1 MKKILIIEDDPAI
14 AKGLQLSLQAEHFS
28 ILTAA
33 TGEKGFQLAQQENVD
48 LIILDLMLP
57 GKNGEEIC
65 RELRQ
70 KDIKTPILILTSRSE
85 EIDKVLLLEMGADDY
100 MTKPFGIRELQ
111 ARVKALL
118 RRGSELRAQ
127 IETYSFADICLDF
140 KKQEALKNKKQLK
153 LSTKEFEILHFFIQR
168 EGEVIGRD
176 ALLDEVWGYE
186 VFPTTRT
193 VDNYILTLRKKIET
207 DPTKPKHLLT
217 IPKAGYKFVK

>member
-1 MKKILIIEDDPAI
+1 MKKILIIEDDPTI
-14 AKGLQLSLQAEHFS
+14 AKGLQISLQADHYS
-28 ILTAA
+28 ILSASS
-33 TGEKGFQLAQQENVD
+33 GEKGFQLAQQENID

-70 KDIKTPILILTSRSE
+70 KGLRTPILILTSRSE
-85 EIDKVLLLEMGADDY
+85 EIDKVLLLELGADDY

-118 RRGSELRAQ
+118 RRGTELRSQ

-140 KKQEALKNKKQLK
+140 IKQEASNKNKPLQLT
-153 LSTKEFEILHFFIQR
+153 TKEFEILHFFIQH
-168 EGEVIGRD
+168 EGEVISRD

-186 VFPTTRT
+186 AFPTTRT
-193 VDNYILTLRKKIET
+193 VDNYILALRKKIEA

-217 IPKAGYKFVK
+217 LPKAGYKFVK

>member
-1 MKKILIIEDDPAI
+1 MKKILLIEDDPNI
-14 AKGLQLSLQAEHFS
+14 ARGLLLSLQAEHYS
-28 ILTAA
+28 LLSAA
-33 TGEKGFQLAQQENVD
+33 NGEKGFQLAQQENID

-70 KDIKTPILILTSRSE
+70 RGVKTPILILTSRGE

-118 RRGSELRAQ
+118 RRSTDIRPQ
-127 IETYSFADICLDF
+127 IESFSFADITLDF
-140 KKQEALKNKKQLK
+140 KKQEAARKKKPLQLT
-153 LSTKEFEILHFFIQR
+153 TKEFEILHFFIQH

-176 ALLDEVWGYE
+176 TLLDEVWGYE

-193 VDNYILTLRKKIET
+193 VDNYILTLRKKIE
-207 DPTKPKHLLT
+207 DNPAEPKHLLT
-217 IPKAGYKFVK
+217 IHKAGYKFVK

>member
-1 MKKILIIEDDPAI
+1 MKKILIIEDDPTI
-14 AKGLQLSLQAEHFS
+14 SKGLQISLHAEHYS
-28 ILTAA
+28 ILSASS
-33 TGEKGFQLAQQENVD
+33 GEKGFQQAQQENID

-70 KDIKTPILILTSRSE
+70 KGIKTPILILTSRSE

-118 RRGSELRAQ
+118 RRSTDIRSQ
-127 IETYSFADICLDF
+127 IETYSFADISLDF
-140 KKQEALKNKKQLK
+140 KKQEASRMKKPLQ
-153 LSTKEFEILHFFIQR
+153 LSTKEFEILHFFIQH
-168 EGEVIGRD
+168 EGEVISRD
-176 ALLDEVWGYE
+176 TLLDEVWGYE

-193 VDNYILTLRKKIET
+193 VDNYILTLRKKIEDNPT
-207 DPTKPKHLLT
+207 DPKHLLT
-217 IPKAGYKFVK
+217 LHKAGYKFVK

>member
-1 MKKILIIEDDPAI
+1 MKKILIIEDDPTI
-14 AKGLQLSLQAEHFS
+14 SKGLQISLQAEHYS

-33 TGEKGFQLAQQENVD
+33 SGEKGFRLARQENID

-57 GKNGEEIC
+57 EKNGEEIC

-70 KDIKTPILILTSRSE
+70 QGLRTPILILTSRSE

-118 RRGSELRAQ
+118 RRGSEIRPP

-140 KKQEALKNKKQLK
+140 IKQEASKQKKPLQ
-153 LSTKEFEILHFFIQR
+153 LSTKEFEILHFFIQH
-168 EGEVIGRD
+168 EGNVVSRD
-176 ALLDEVWGYE
+176 VLLDEVWGYE
-186 VFPTTRT
+186 TYPTTRT
-193 VDNYILTLRKKIET
+193 VDNYILALRKKIET
-207 DPTKPKHLLT
+207 DPKKPRHLLT
-217 IPKAGYKFVK
+217 IPKAGYKFVR

>member
-1 MKKILIIEDDPAI
+1 MKKILLIEDDPNI
-14 AKGLQLSLQAEHFS
+14 ARGLLLSLQAEHYS
-28 ILTAA
+28 LLSAA
-33 TGEKGFQLAQQENVD
+33 NGEKGFQLAQQENID

-70 KDIKTPILILTSRSE
+70 RGVKTPILILTSRGE

-118 RRGSELRAQ
+118 RRSTDIRPQ
-127 IETYSFADICLDF
+127 IESFFFADITLDF
-140 KKQEALKNKKQLK
+140 KKQEAARKKKPLQLT
-153 LSTKEFEILHFFIQR
+153 TKEFEILHFFIQH

-176 ALLDEVWGYE
+176 TLLDEVWGYE

-193 VDNYILTLRKKIET
+193 VDNYILTLRKKIE
-207 DPTKPKHLLT
+207 DNPAEPKHLLT
-217 IPKAGYKFVK
+217 IHKAGYKFVK

>member
-1 MKKILIIEDDPAI
+1 MKKILLIEDDPNI
-14 AKGLQLSLQAEHFS
+14 ARGLLLSLQAEHYS
-28 ILTAA
+28 LLSAA
-33 TGEKGFQLAQQENVD
+33 NGEKGFQLAQQENID

-70 KDIKTPILILTSRSE
+70 KGVKTPILILTSRGE

-118 RRGSELRAQ
+118 RRSTDIRPQ
-127 IETYSFADICLDF
+127 IESFSFADITLDF
-140 KKQEALKNKKQLK
+140 KKQEAARKKKPLQLT
-153 LSTKEFEILHFFIQR
+153 TKEFEILHFFIQH
-168 EGEVIGRD
+168 EGEVISRD
-176 ALLDEVWGYE
+176 TLLDEVWGYE

-193 VDNYILTLRKKIET
+193 VDNYILTLRKKIE
-207 DPTKPKHLLT
+207 DNPAEPKHLLT
-217 IPKAGYKFVK
+217 IHKAGYKFVK